1 MEFSLASGDP
11 ESMQLNSIFV
21 SALVLVSTATS
32 MAANA
37 PKATRNIANVGLNIT
52 NCITASQ
59 MEVHGHRGMN
69 GYPDN
74 TIASFKAAFDAG
86 VDVAELDLQVTADNH
101 LLVAHDAIPNVGVE
115 RCGMDG
121 KSLAK
126 AALFDMPFAHT
137 QQLRCGIKSFEE
149 ENLQPIPELKEVFAV
164 FKDRKT
170 ATGKPV
176 RLNIEVKYFLDQ
188 QQFYPPQAEY
198 IDLILKVI
206 REGGWE
212 TSRFF
217 VQSFNHDFLNKFKE
231 KAPDIQIV
239 PLIGD
244 ARAAEK
250 AAETTKATTVT
261 PGFWQVT
268 PELVLNLHKKGI
280 RAIVWTPNQDSEIRR
295 VIEAGADGIITD
307 FPELFYKIREE
318 LCNP

>member
-1 MEFSLASGDP
+1 MSVAAST
-11 ESMQLNSIFV
+11 QKV
-21 SALVLVSTATS
+21 
-32 MAANA
+32 
-37 PKATRNIANVGLNIT
+37 TRNIANVGLNIT

-86 VDVAELDLQVTADNH
+86 VDVAELDLQVTNDNH
-101 LLVAHDAIPNVGVE
+101 LLVAHDAIPNVGTE
-115 RCGMDG
+115 RCEIES
-121 KSLAK
+121 KSLLK
-126 AALFDMPFAHT
+126 AALFDMNFSEA
-137 QQLRCGIKSFEE
+137 QKIRCGIKSFEE
-149 ENLQPIPELKEVFAV
+149 QNLQPIPELKEVFAV
-164 FKDRKT
+164 FKDRK
-170 ATGKPV
+170 AVSGKPV

-188 QQFYPPQAEY
+188 QKFYPPQSEY

-206 REGGWE
+206 REGGWS
-212 TSRFF
+212 TDRYF
-217 VQSFNHDFLNKFKE
+217 VQSFNHEFLNKFKE

-239 PLIGD
+239 PLVGD

-250 AAETTKATTVT
+250 AAELTKATTVT

-280 RAIVWTPNQDSEIRR
+280 KAIVWTPNQDSEIRR
-295 VIEAGADGIITD
+295 VIESGADGIITD
-307 FPELFYKIREE
+307 YPELFLKIREE